1 MKVLKVNIWYYPNE
15 DAKYLKIVCDNV
27 TLYKPVEKVLADLRK
42 ANRDIN
48 RLMFI
53 KPDIDVTLL
62 CRLMLHYSEITTH
75 GEHIKSIKVSGTA
88 NRILARSLKR

>member
-1 MKVLKVNIWYYPNE
+1 MKVLKVNVWYYPNE
-15 DAKYLKIVCDNV
+15 DAKYLEIVCDNV

-48 RLMFI
+48 RLVFI

-62 CRLMLHYSEITTH
+62 CRLMLQYSEITTF
-75 GEHIKSIKVSGTA
+75 GQHIKSIKLCGTV
-88 NRILARSLKR
+88 NRILARTLK